1 MPRRPLHFYDPADEF
16 LVEQLPPE
24 FWTLMRS
31 MLPMRSP
38 TATELKRLN
47 WSEATTL
54 CRELGGN
61 GHLVTDSW
69 SHVRTNCGYLIS
81 QGRLHIGHIHALV
94 HARTRSAI
102 AAARRQ
108 RGQSRQ

>member
-1 MPRRPLHFYDPADEF
+1 MPRRPLHFYDLADEF

-24 FWTLMRS
+24 FWILMRS

-38 TATELKRLN
+38 T
-47 WSEATTL
+47 EASTL
-54 CRELGGN
+54 CRELDGN
-61 GHLVTDSW
+61 NVITTDLWSVVT
-69 SHVRTNCGYLIS
+69 TNCGYLIS
-81 QGRLHIGHIHALV
+81 QGRLHIGHIQALV

-102 AAARRQ
+102 AASRAKRFRRQ